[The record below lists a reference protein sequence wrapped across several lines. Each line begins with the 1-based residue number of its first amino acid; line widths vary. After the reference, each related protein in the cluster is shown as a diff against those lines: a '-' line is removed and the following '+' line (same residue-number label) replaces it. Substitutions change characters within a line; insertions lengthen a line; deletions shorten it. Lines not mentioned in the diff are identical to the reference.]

1 MDLSAFAGK
10 TVTLRLWSGPG
21 PANDT
26 TCDEGYFAAPT
37 LVVGSPAPDR
47 RAERFESAKAEAVR
61 LAREAAA
68 GRQGSGRW
76 QIRGEAETSGA
87 AIVPGALGVIDA
99 AFGLA
104 SGTGALAING
114 LYVEVDGEPLG
125 GPRSGAQVISS
136 ARRSERSAEH
146 FDYSVALADGRQV
159 PVRVEVFPE
168 KGALRLRFSMPG
180 AVRDKRGHPRFTAI
194 RIGGGDQKA
203 LRVYAGFGNV
213 VADPEPFDL
222 TAGGSTLST
231 RHVGADYDGGL
242 SLVQATDIFPDL
254 FRVQP
259 AERLYALQT
268 HHDATISLIPS
279 AGGAFAAARQYAV
292 GIAGS
297 GRLRRG
303 GLKGRMCL
311 DNWPGLCVR

>member
-1 MDLSAFAGK
+1 MATAIRDRFPHEPRSTRLEFRVGFRWQGVQGGVPALLGLHYVGRCRVDLSAFAGK
-10 TVTLRLWSGPG
+10 TVRCVSGPART
-21 PANDT
+21 PPNDT

-168 KGALRLRFSMPG
+168 KGALRLRFSCP
-180 AVRDKRGHPRFTAI
+180 
-194 RIGGGDQKA
+194 A
-203 LRVYAGFGNV
+203 LFG
-213 VADPEPFDL
+213 
-222 TAGGSTLST
+222 
-231 RHVGADYDGGL
+231 
-242 SLVQATDIFPDL
+242 
-254 FRVQP
+254 
-259 AERLYALQT
+259 
-268 HHDATISLIPS
+268 
-279 AGGAFAAARQYAV
+279 
-292 GIAGS
+292 
-297 GRLRRG
+297 
-303 GLKGRMCL
+303 
-311 DNWPGLCVR
+311 